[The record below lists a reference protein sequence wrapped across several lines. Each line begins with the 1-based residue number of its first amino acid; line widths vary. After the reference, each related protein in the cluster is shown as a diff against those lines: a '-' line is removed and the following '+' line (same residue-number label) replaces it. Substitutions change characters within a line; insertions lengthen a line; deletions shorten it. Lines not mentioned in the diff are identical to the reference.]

1 MAAAYRPGAEPTQ
14 WTARAASGLPPAG
27 PGRGWPPAGIRL
39 SLRPDPGAAGCPL
52 VARTLLRAGSSE
64 PAPGGHGGLTRAA
77 EVRGPGQT
85 DAESAERARPA
96 PQVPPQAAVCSPTE
110 GRPGTP
116 KPRFWREALAPALL
130 HLAQQAGGASLPMP
144 GQKEEGETGLGG
156 SLPDLKF
163 YGLKTHL
170 RPGNGAGD
178 TEDQG
183 FPA

>member
-1 MAAAYRPGAEPTQ
+1 M
-14 WTARAASGLPPAG
+14 G
-27 PGRGWPPAGIRL
+27 PQRGRPPAGILL
-39 SLRPDPGAAGCPL
+39 SLRPDPAAAGCPL

-64 PAPGGHGGLTRAA
+64 PVPGGHGGLRRAA

-85 DAESAERARPA
+85 DAESGEQAPPTPRAPS
-96 PQVPPQAAVCSPTE
+96 QAVVCSPTE

-116 KPRFWREALAPALL
+116 KPRFWGEALAPALL
-130 HLAQQAGGASLPMP
+130 HLAQQAGRASLPTP

-163 YGLKTHL
+163 YSLKTRP
-170 RPGNGAGD
+170 RPGNGSGD

>member
-39 SLRPDPGAAGCPL
+39 SLQPDPGAAGCPL

-85 DAESAERARPA
+85 DAESAEPARPA
-96 PQVPPQAAVCSPTE
+96 PRVPPQAAVCSPTE

-130 HLAQQAGGASLPMP
+130 HLAQQAGGASLPTP